1 MGQFCCGCV
10 IVSVLLPLSL
20 SGTMPQ
26 PVGLA
31 VSDSRFVVRTSTV
44 EGQATIFEGDPV
56 RTFYLSTRLHLKDGT
71 QYVLALDSEGTVYRD
86 RLVLRHGSAEV
97 VNKGRPGRIV
107 ASSLDVVAEKP
118 HSSAVVYATD
128 ADSVAVQVRSGEV
141 TVTRS
146 GSKIAT
152 VGAGGLVSFRLG
164 AKGVERLDTQK
175 ALSGIS
181 RVQAEQLST
190 LIAASK
196 DYNCLA
202 PAATGLSRSFASLSS
217 QLVSVQASRSA
228 IQGRID
234 IGRATPNDLQL
245 MATLNNRLDTLA
257 QSSAAFSGDLV
268 DQANPYHHGPPPLS
282 ASNHTVHGHDSFE
295 HHGEHGHSAPP
306 PPAHHFPF
314 H

>member
-1 MGQFCCGCV
+1 MGQLS
-10 IVSVLLPLSL
+10 SVKLVVLMLLPLGL

-31 VSDSRFVVRTSTV
+31 VSDSRFVVRASTV
-44 EGQATIFEGDPV
+44 EGQATVFEGDPV
-56 RTFYLSTRLHLKDGT
+56 RTLYLSTRLHLKDGT
-71 QYVLALDSEGTVYRD
+71 QYILGLDSEGTVYSD

-97 VNKGRPGRIV
+97 VNRGRPGRIV
-107 ASSLDVVAEKP
+107 ASSLDVVAGKP
-118 HSSAVVYATD
+118 QSSAVVYATGQ
-128 ADSVAVQVRSGEV
+128 DSVAVQVRSGEV
-141 TVTRS
+141 TVSRS
-146 GSKIAT
+146 GSKIAV

-181 RVQAEQLST
+181 RVQAEQLSM

-196 DYNCLA
+196 DYSCLA
-202 PAATGLSRSFASLSS
+202 PAATGLSRSFAGLSS
-217 QLVSVQASRSA
+217 QLASVQASRSA
-228 IQGRID
+228 IQDRID
-234 IGRATPNDLQL
+234 TGRATPNDLQL

-268 DQANPYHHGPPPLS
+268 DQANPFHHGPPPLS
-282 ASNHTVHGHDSFE
+282 ASTHTVHGHDSFE
-295 HHGEHGHSAPP
+295 HHGQHGHSAPP